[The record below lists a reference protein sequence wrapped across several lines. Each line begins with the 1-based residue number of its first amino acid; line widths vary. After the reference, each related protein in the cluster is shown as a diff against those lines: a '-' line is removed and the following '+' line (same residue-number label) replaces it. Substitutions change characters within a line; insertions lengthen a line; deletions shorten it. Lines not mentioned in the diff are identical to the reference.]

1 MFCGARTRS
10 LDLRKFS
17 YDLSLARICAE
28 YAVFYGSV
36 KLPIRASN
44 DPKGR
49 SKRKQINERHKKSQS
64 SGFSLFY
71 IPDDCRFIDLTL
83 HHFAKR

>member
-49 SKRKQINERHKKSQS
+49 SKRKQINECHTVL
-64 SGFSLFY
+64 GFF
-71 IPDDCRFIDLTL
+71 RFFIYPMTVDL
-83 HHFAKR
+83 

>member
-49 SKRKQINERHKKSQS
+49 SKRKQINECHKNLSPRV
-64 SGFSLFY
+64 FSLFY

-83 HHFAKR
+83 HHLAER